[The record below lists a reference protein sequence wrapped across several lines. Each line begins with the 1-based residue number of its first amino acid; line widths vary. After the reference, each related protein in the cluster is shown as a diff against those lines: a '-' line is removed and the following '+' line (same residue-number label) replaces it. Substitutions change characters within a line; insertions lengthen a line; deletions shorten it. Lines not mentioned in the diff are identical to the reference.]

1 LIRIRK
7 NDIFYLMKNSRKAI
21 IIGSVFLGLIL
32 FSLFFI
38 SLTNKFF
45 PRQDVPTIKEGSII
59 AENWI
64 RNHSFSFPF
73 YGKDLK
79 LIEQNEITRGEYE
92 FLFSFLV
99 DKPEYGV
106 QQNKMLIKT
115 KNTEIVGAIRDEIF
129 DEIKGKYIEKTETIK
144 LYFVIKEDEEDKVKE
159 IERVVT
165 SSILDN
171 LGVILIEELLRGPD
185 EKETERGYFSYI
197 EPETSLISF
206 EILNGTAYLEF
217 SIGFDQQLDIAKEQ
231 IKKTLSQISEIK
243 EVRAP
248 ERKSVIVVVV
258 EGVPEDFLFTR
269 DLKEGDKGID
279 VKYLQ
284 IILNADPDTAVA
296 QKGPGSP
303 GEEREVFDQATT
315 RAVKAFQR
323 KYADEIL
330 RPAGLILSNGI
341 ASEHTRDKLNAI
353 LEENRW

>member
-1 LIRIRK
+1 MTNL
-7 NDIFYLMKNSRKAI
+7 RKAVI
-21 IIGSVFLGLIL
+21 ITSVFLGLVL

-45 PRQDVPTIKEGSII
+45 PRQNVPTIKEGSII

-64 RNHSFSFPF
+64 RNYSSSFPF

-79 LIEQNEITRGEYE
+79 LVEQNESARGEYE

-99 DKPEYGV
+99 DSPEYGV
-106 QQNKMLIKT
+106 QENKMLVKT

-144 LYFVIKEDEEDKVKE
+144 LYFVIKEGEEEKVRE
-159 IERVVT
+159 VERVVT
-165 SSILDN
+165 SSVTEN
-171 LGVILIEELLRGPD
+171 PGVILIEELLKGPD
-185 EKETERGYFSYI
+185 EKEIAKGYFSYI
-197 EPETSLISF
+197 ELETSLISF
-206 EILNGTAYLEF
+206 EVVNETAYLEL
-217 SIGFDQQLDIAKEQ
+217 SVGFDQQLDIAQEQ
-231 IKKTLSQISEIK
+231 IRRTLSQINNIK

-248 ERKSVIVVVV
+248 ERKNVVVV
-258 EGVPEDFLFTR
+258 IVEGIPEDFLFER

-284 IILNADPDTAVA
+284 VVLNSDPDTLVA
-296 QKGPGSP
+296 QRGPGSP
-303 GEEREVFDQATT
+303 GEEREVFDESTT

-341 ASEHTRDKLNAI
+341 VSEHTRDKLNAI